1 MNYSR
6 LDALL
11 GYHLRRAQL
20 RAFAAFARH
29 LDGTGLTPM
38 LFGVL
43 ATIEARP
50 GIGQGEVADALGTDR
65 STMVRLMDQLESR
78 DLVRRG
84 AHAGDRRTVIPTLTA
99 AGHALLEHATPLV
112 QVSEDAF
119 AAGLT
124 GEERSAL
131 AALLDRLEVAAPHL
145 AEGHTRRRTA

>member
-1 MNYSR
+1 MNRSR

-50 GIGQGEVADALGTDR
+50 GIGQGEVADALGADR
-65 STMVRLMDQLESR
+65 STMVRLMDRLER
-78 DLVRRG
+78 RGLVRRV

-99 AGHALLEHATPLV
+99 AGTALLEESTPLV
-112 QVSEDAF
+112 KASEDAF
-119 AAGLT
+119 AAPLSA
-124 GEERSAL
+124 EERSAL
-131 AALLDRLEVAAPHL
+131 AALLDRLETAAPRE
-145 AEGHTRRRTA
+145 A